1 MNLNHFTCTLKLNYK
16 NLSYTSY
23 TFIYIFD
30 SSIIDR
36 VIKQEVRWEPFL
48 LRLSCVHQRFLMDSL
63 RRKLSYI
70 YSALVQPKQNKNSS
84 HVTTT
89 IYENIWDIY
98 MYIIYKAT
106 KFIHISNCINLW
118 LRNFSNIVMT
128 KVRFFIIFNSDIIV
142 HCNKIKYWVTPWN
155 QIPDFIDYLQSYC
168 IIILYVHSINVN
180 WFKHQKYKCTQ
191 IMAKGDMN

>member
-128 KVRFFIIFNSDIIV
+128 KVRFFIIFNSENIFFFPIYIIV
-142 HCNKIKYWVTPWN
+142 SYHVITCFSKCVNICQEIPVCPVSANNPNKH
-155 QIPDFIDYLQSYC
+155 
-168 IIILYVHSINVN
+168 ILVPV
-180 WFKHQKYKCTQ
+180 C
-191 IMAKGDMN
+191 